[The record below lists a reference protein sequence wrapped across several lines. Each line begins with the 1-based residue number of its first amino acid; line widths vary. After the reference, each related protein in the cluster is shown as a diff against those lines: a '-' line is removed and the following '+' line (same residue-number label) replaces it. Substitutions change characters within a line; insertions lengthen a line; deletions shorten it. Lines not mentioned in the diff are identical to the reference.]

1 MQRWGIARAAIRLL
15 AVGALLPCGGGRAL
29 AATASYRFSIP
40 SKPTAEALIDFA
52 VQAGVSV
59 GGNVKCAGRSGALVG
74 RFTLRDGL
82 QQLLGGGG
90 CTFELL
96 DPQTIRIVAARRP
109 PPVAAPARPG
119 PQPPAPAAPVTVASD
134 ADEVFHASEVVVT
147 ASKRAATVDK
157 LPYAS
162 SVVAGEDLRI
172 LGARDTAA
180 VARQMVGVTVTNLG
194 SGRNKI
200 LLRGLSDGAFTGRT
214 QSTVGAYLDN
224 VPIIYNAPDPDLK
237 LMDVES
243 VEVLRGPQGAL
254 YGAGSLTGVYRIV
267 TRKPELDT
275 YSARVLGIASA
286 TEGGS
291 PGYEVQA
298 GFNAPLIAGQSAVRA
313 VAYRE
318 VEGGYLDD
326 VNLRLSNV
334 DRTMRTGARIAVR
347 TLLSPDWTFTIAAN
361 GRRLDSTDTQYTT
374 PSLGRFRR
382 ANQVRETHAND
393 FDNAYATL
401 EGSGDWGRLSSTTGV
416 VRHRF
421 SSRYDATASLSQF
434 AMQDAD
440 VGIYDEHSSIRMLVH
455 DTYLTSPNVGPLQW
469 LAGVFVSS
477 SRENTRSLLRAQGV
491 PFVQPS
497 SLYHEDRTDRV
508 REVALYGEA
517 SYALTSRWTVT
528 AGVRGFNTLVRTT
541 SAVTAAFPGQ
551 SRDFSDH
558 ATFTGLSPKL
568 AVSYDLSGGRMLYAV
583 ASEGYRAGGFNTGG
597 LTGASLA
604 ADSRFR
610 PDRLWNFE
618 TGVKGA
624 IFDGRLKFRT
634 AAFYDIWN
642 NIQTDQY
649 FRSGLSYTT
658 NIGDGRNYGIETEL
672 VFAATRRLSIQ
683 ANALFNSP
691 KLTRTAV
698 ASLAQADIGLP
709 GVPDVSFSGLMVYQ
723 RPLTAHL
730 SLILTGEVGY
740 VGRSRLTFDP
750 ALSPQMGGYGTGRLS
765 AQVKT
770 RAWRLALFIDNP
782 ANVAGDT
789 FAYGNPFSFGQV
801 RQVTPQRPRTASL
814 ALSTE
819 F

>member
-1 MQRWGIARAAIRLL
+1 MQLRGTAHAAIRLL
-15 AVGALLPCGGGRAL
+15 AAGIVVLAGADRAL
-29 AATASYRFSIP
+29 AAAVNYRFSIP

-74 RFTLRDGL
+74 RFTLREGL
-82 QQLLGGGG
+82 QRLLGGGG
-90 CTFELL
+90 GCAFELL
-96 DPQTIRIVAARRP
+96 DSQTVRIVAARK
-109 PPVAAPARPG
+109 APAVTIRPSLL
-119 PQPPAPAAPVTVASD
+119 QPPAPAP
-134 ADEVFHASEVVVT
+134 ADTGEVMRTSEVVVT
-147 ASKRAATVDK
+147 ATKRAATVDK

-162 SVVAGEDLRI
+162 SVVAGEDLTV
-172 LGARDTAA
+172 LSARDTAS

-237 LMDVES
+237 LVDIES

-275 YSARVLGIASA
+275 FSSRMMVIASA

-298 GFNAPLIAGQSAVRA
+298 GFNAPLVAGQAAVRA

-334 DRTMRTGARIAVR
+334 DRTTKTGGRIAAR
-347 TLLSPDWTFTIAAN
+347 TLLSPDWTLTVGGSA
-361 GRRLDSTDTQYTT
+361 RRLDSTDTQYTT
-374 PSLGRFRR
+374 PELGRFRR

-393 FDNAYATL
+393 FGNAYATV
-401 EGSGDWGRLSSTTGV
+401 EGSGDWGRLSSTTGI

-434 AMQDAD
+434 DAQGAD
-440 VGIYDEHSSIRMLVH
+440 VGVYDEHTSIHMLVH

-469 LAGVFVSS
+469 LTGVFVSD
-477 SRENTRSLLRAQGV
+477 SREDTRPLLRAQGIPGV
-491 PFVQPS
+491 LPS
-497 SLYHEDRTDRV
+497 TLYKEARTDRV

-517 SYALTSRWTVT
+517 SYALTPRWTVT
-528 AGVRGFNTLVRTT
+528 AGLRGFNTSVRTT
-541 SAVTAAFPGQ
+541 SSVTVAFPGQ

-604 ADSRFR
+604 SDSRFR

-618 TGVKGA
+618 TGIKGA
-624 IFDGRLKFRT
+624 VFDGRLKFRT
-634 AAFYDIWN
+634 AAFYDIWKD
-642 NIQTDQY
+642 IQTDQY

-672 VFAATRRLSIQ
+672 VFAPTERLSIQ
-683 ANALFNSP
+683 ANALFNEP
-691 KLTRTAV
+691 KLTSTAV
-698 ASLAQADIGLP
+698 AALSRPDIGLP
-709 GVPDVSFSGLMVYQ
+709 GVPDVSFSGLAVYQ
-723 RPLTAHL
+723 RPLTARL

-750 ALSPQMGGYGTGRLS
+750 TLSPQMGGYGTGRLS
-765 AQVKT
+765 VQLKT
-770 RAWRLALFIDNP
+770 RAWRLAVFVDNP

-801 RQVTPQRPRTASL
+801 RQVTPQRPRTVSL
-814 ALSTE
+814 ALSAE

>member
-1 MQRWGIARAAIRLL
+1 MQLKAKAHAAIRLL
-15 AVGALLPCGGGRAL
+15 AVSALALGGGGGAL
-29 AATASYRFSIP
+29 AATAASYRFAIP

-59 GGNVKCAGRSGALVG
+59 GGNVKCTGRSDALVG
-74 RFTLRDGL
+74 RYTLKEGL
-82 QQLLGGGG
+82 QRLLGGGG
-90 CTFELL
+90 CAFELL
-96 DPQTIRIVAARRP
+96 DPQTVRIVAARRP
-109 PPVAAPARPG
+109 PAAAIRPG
-119 PQPPAPAAPVTVASD
+119 PPPAPAPVIAASD
-134 ADEVFHASEVVVT
+134 PDEVFRASEIVVT
-147 ASKRAATVDK
+147 TTKRAATVDK

-172 LGARDTAA
+172 LGARDTAS

-214 QSTVGAYLDN
+214 QSTVGAYFDN

-237 LMDVES
+237 LMDIES

-275 YSARVLGIASA
+275 LSARILAIASA
-286 TEGGS
+286 TQGGS

-298 GFNAPLIAGQSAVRA
+298 GFNAPLVAGRTAVRA

-334 DRTMRTGARIAVR
+334 DRTTRTGGRMALR
-347 TLLSPDWTFTIAAN
+347 TLLSPDWTLTIGVNA
-361 GRRLDSTDTQYTT
+361 RRLDSTDTQYTV

-393 FDNAYATL
+393 FGIGYATV
-401 EGSGDWGRLSSTTGV
+401 EGSGAWGRLSSTTGI

-434 AMQDAD
+434 DTEGAD

-455 DTYLTSPNVGPLQW
+455 DTYLTSPNVGPFQW

-477 SRENTRSLLRAQGV
+477 SREDTRSLLRAQGV
-491 PFVQPS
+491 PFVLPS
-497 SLYHEDRTDRV
+497 TLYSEARTDRL
-508 REVALYGEA
+508 REAALYGEA
-517 SYALTSRWTVT
+517 SYAVTPRWTVT
-528 AGVRGFNTLVRTT
+528 AGLRGFSTTVRTT
-541 SAVTAAFPGQ
+541 SSVTVAFPGQ
-551 SRDFSDH
+551 SREFSDQ
-558 ATFTGLSPKL
+558 ATFSGLSPKL

-597 LTGASLA
+597 LTVASLA
-604 ADSRFR
+604 TDSRFR

-634 AAFYDIWN
+634 AAFYDIWKD
-642 NIQTDQY
+642 IQTDQY

-658 NIGDGRNYGIETEL
+658 NIGDGRNYGLETEL
-672 VFAATRRLSIQ
+672 VFTPTQRLSIQ
-683 ANALFNSP
+683 ANALFNEP

-698 ASLAQADIGLP
+698 ASLSRTDIGLP
-709 GVPDVSFSGLMVYQ
+709 GVPDVSFSGLVVYQ
-723 RPLTAHL
+723 RPLTPRL
-730 SLILTGEVGY
+730 SLVLTGEVGY
-740 VGRSRLTFDP
+740 IGRSRLTFDP
-750 ALSPQMGGYGTGRLS
+750 ALSPEMGGYGTGRLS
-765 AQVKT
+765 AQLKT

-801 RQVTPQRPRTASL
+801 RQVTPQRPRTVSL
-814 ALSTE
+814 ALSAD